1 MNQAS
6 KDTELPGKNEKRRK
20 TKNNSTVFL
29 RKLTRTNDTIQHV
42 MMAVDQLAKI
52 LDRAYV

>member
-1 MNQAS
+1 MYQAS
-6 KDTELPGKNEKRRK
+6 KDTELAGKNEKRRK